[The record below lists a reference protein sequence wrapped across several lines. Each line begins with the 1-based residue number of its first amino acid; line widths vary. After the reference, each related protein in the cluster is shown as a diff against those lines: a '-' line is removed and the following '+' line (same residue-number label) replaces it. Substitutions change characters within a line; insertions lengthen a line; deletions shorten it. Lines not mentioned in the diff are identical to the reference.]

1 MKQKSLLVL
10 SGVTVGAIAVA
21 LFTSRG
27 DESSASASIRGPLF
41 PELKAR
47 VNDVARVRIEK
58 AGKTVTLARDGG
70 TWELA
75 DRGGYPAKF
84 EEVKEL
90 VVRVAGLEVQEK
102 LTAKKENHA
111 KLAVEWP
118 TTAPEGSEAGEAGLV
133 TLEDAS
139 GGVLASLVVGKTEW
153 QNSKP
158 KVFVRKA
165 DEDQVWL
172 AEPPGTGSLD
182 VMPEPRSWI
191 EPGFLTLENDRVQ
204 SVTIEHADGER
215 VEIARSAA
223 DHTKFAVQNLP
234 PGRNERYAGIANGP
248 AQALSS
254 MSLEDVRPVAEVD
267 FALEPVATTRYRTTD
282 GLEVVVHTSKFEDQ
296 TWMKVSASYTAP
308 PAAPAG
314 EPDDAP
320 GEAEA
325 PAPVDPAAAA
335 EDAPADAPVE
345 PEVAA
350 KDVAAEAA
358 ELQARLAPWA
368 FQVGSYKTDVIA
380 RRMQDLMAELPT
392 ESDESGSLEG
402 MAESMGLDFDEQ
414 PPAESPVEPTDAPA
428 DEEHD
433 EHDGHDHPAPPPPP
447 PADTP
452 EPEETPEPEPEPE

>member
-1 MKQKSLLVL
+1 V
-10 SGVTVGAIAVA
+10 
-21 LFTSRG
+21 
-27 DESSASASIRGPLF
+27 RGPLF
-41 PELKAR
+41 PELKTR

-58 AGKTVTLARDGG
+58 AGKTVTLERDGSG
-70 TWELA
+70 WELA

-90 VVRVAGLEVQEK
+90 VVRVAGLEIQEK

-139 GGVLASLVVGKTEW
+139 GNVLAALVVGKTEW
-153 QNSKP
+153 QNSKA

-165 DEDQVWL
+165 NEDQVWL
-172 AEPPGTGSLD
+172 AAPPGTGALD
-182 VMPEPRSWI
+182 VTPEPRSWI
-191 EPGFLTLENDRVQ
+191 EPGFLSLANDRVQ

-234 PGRNERYAGIANGP
+234 PGRNERYAGIASGP

-308 PAAPAG
+308 PAAPAD

-320 GEAEA
+320 GEVDDEDV
-325 PAPVDPAAAA
+325 PA
-335 EDAPADAPVE
+335 E
-345 PEVAA
+345 PEVAG

-358 ELQARLAPWA
+358 ELEARLAPWA
-368 FQVGSYKTDVIA
+368 FQVGSYKSDVIA
-380 RRMQDLMAELPT
+380 RRMRDLMAELPT

-402 MAESMGLDFDEQ
+402 MAESMGLDFDEL
-414 PPAESPVEPTDAPA
+414 PPVKPPVEPTDTPA
-428 DEEHD
+428 DEEPAPEPHD
-433 EHDGHDHPAPPPPP
+433 EHDDHEHPAPAPDETP
-447 PADTP
+447 TP
-452 EPEETPEPEPEPE
+452 ESEPQPE

>member
-21 LFTSRG
+21 VFAARG
-27 DESSASASIRGPLF
+27 DESSASASVRGPLF
-41 PELKAR
+41 PELKTR

-58 AGKTVTLARDGG
+58 AGKTVTLERDGSG
-70 TWELA
+70 WELA

-90 VVRVAGLEVQEK
+90 VVRVAGLEIQEK

-139 GGVLASLVVGKTEW
+139 GNVLAALVVGKTEW
-153 QNSKP
+153 QNSKA

-165 DEDQVWL
+165 NEDQVWL
-172 AEPPGTGSLD
+172 AAPPGTGALD
-182 VMPEPRSWI
+182 VTPEPRSWI
-191 EPGFLTLENDRVQ
+191 EPGFLSLANDRVQ

-234 PGRNERYAGIANGP
+234 PGRNERYAGIASGP

-308 PAAPAG
+308 PAAPAD

-320 GEAEA
+320 GEVDDEDV
-325 PAPVDPAAAA
+325 PA
-335 EDAPADAPVE
+335 E
-345 PEVAA
+345 PEVAG

-358 ELQARLAPWA
+358 ELEARLAPWA

-380 RRMQDLMAELPT
+380 RRMRDLMAELPT

-402 MAESMGLDFDEQ
+402 MAESMGLDFDEL
-414 PPAESPVEPTDAPA
+414 PPVKPPVEPTDTPA
-428 DEEHD
+428 DEEPAPEPHD
-433 EHDGHDHPAPPPPP
+433 EHDDHEHPAPAPDETP
-447 PADTP
+447 TP
-452 EPEETPEPEPEPE
+452 ESEPQPE